1 MVHAQRNQVAL
12 PRHTRC
18 QPRRRV
24 CTEEQG
30 VPPTNLPTRLTHGA
44 CACETNRAAKGPSR
58 QMHMSRV
65 NHQAL
70 TPGVLHHHV
79 CAVAGRHR
87 GPVMNPKSSRPRAHT
102 QHPQHC
108 RGGRSCHSC
117 FNNKSRRP
125 YSVMGRNHNRGPWVP
140 KTLKVGATAVLQRP
154 QRRQHSHNSP
164 GYRRGTDNNTY
175 YTPQQKPPVKH
186 NAAGQRSCHTR
197 RCVQRCTG
205 VRARLVVM
213 SRFSH
218 TCCDDSMSRR
228 SLPPRLL
235 IAEVRLRECQKRYGS
250 SLATT
255 SVARQL
261 GALTQVAG
269 SRSNAGHAGC

>member
-70 TPGVLHHHV
+70 TPGVLHHHA

-117 FNNKSRRP
+117 FNNKSCRP

-140 KTLKVGATAVLQRP
+140 NTLKVGAAACNCRSSAATTATTQ
-154 QRRQHSHNSP
+154 
-164 GYRRGTDNNTY
+164 
-175 YTPQQKPPVKH
+175 PQQSRIP
-186 NAAGQRSCHTR
+186 AWYGQHYLQCPTTQPASQA
-197 RCVQRCTG
+197 QRGWATLVPHKAMRAEVR
-205 VRARLVVM
+205 VRARRVVM

-218 TCCDDSMSRR
+218 TCCDDTMSRR

-235 IAEVRLRECQKRYGS
+235 IAESGCASVKNVMDLHSPLRVLRD
-250 SLATT
+250 
-255 SVARQL
+255 
-261 GALTQVAG
+261 
-269 SRSNAGHAGC
+269 NWGH